1 MKPFRSM
8 DPAHIDEVCSEA
20 FRQWLPLIREGETC
34 SMLLWVADGSE
45 ILEWDG
51 NWEREM
57 EWGKVLQIDNHSNE
71 PEEVIKTAQ

>member
-1 MKPFRSM
+1 
-8 DPAHIDEVCSEA
+8 
-20 FRQWLPLIREGETC
+20 
-34 SMLLWVADGSE
+34 MLLWVADGSE